1 MCKLRMLKFVN
12 VKVKWNICSSLGANV
27 KVELDLSNYTAK
39 ADLRNPTGVDTSD
52 FAKKIDLTRL
62 KSEVDKLGVGEL
74 ETNPVDFK

>member
-1 MCKLRMLKFVN
+1 MSKLRMLKFVN

-62 KSEVDKLGVGEL
+62 KSEVDKLGVG
-74 ETNPVDFK
+74 